1 MAERL
6 ERLLR
11 KRRAVRGSTT
21 RLLQDVETEVGKEDP
36 IVDRL
41 CELLALLSAKEETL
55 LELNREIQEC
65 TEMDDLE
72 NEVVNAEEYGERV
85 VSAKARVQ
93 RVTQRIR
100 ESTNSR
106 PCDAVPLQRGQTVK
120 LPKLIIS
127 KFSGE
132 ISLWQDFWNQFE
144 TAIHRNDALSKT
156 EKFNYLKTYVTGAAS
171 KAIAGL
177 MLTDSNYDHA
187 IDLLQ
192 NRFGRKDLLIN
203 THMTKLLNLCPVKK
217 SHDVSA
223 LRQLYDE
230 CEVQIRSLESLG
242 VASEAYGSLLCPVL
256 LQMIPDDITLQ
267 YSRQRGT
274 SDEWKV
280 SEVMEFLQKEI
291 LSRERAMQLIMPGNS
306 KDSQSYQK
314 PFKRPDTSIEMKQ
327 KKHHMPSAAVL
338 QTTSQRIQICLF
350 CDSAAHKT
358 ELCPGTDIAARKV
371 KLMKLGRCFVCLGP
385 KHIARFCK
393 AKVCCNVCGGR
404 HHSAVCEKGETNTLD
419 TENKDD
425 VVSSFASHSVK
436 IQPNKQ
442 NTVLLQTVR
451 AWAEGPGG
459 RKSIRCLLDGG
470 SQRSFISENTVRAL
484 KLPVT
489 KQETFT
495 LHTFGSAAPVTS
507 RRNTVKVILQSIW
520 NKEQKVEVEALETP
534 QVCTAVMKIPGEHI
548 QAELKRKGLQLA
560 DYPDPSTCDT
570 ELSMLIGA
578 DYYWHIVSGQVE
590 RITDALVAI
599 ESIFGW
605 SVQGPVTMS
614 SVSDTACMHIQINE
628 DTLVSERL
636 KAFWEIE
643 SLGIT
648 MQQTDSPEEEEALH
662 MFEKTTQYKNGR
674 YEVELPW
681 RPDKPELPDN
691 YRIARK
697 RFEGLKRKWRSDV
710 VLYHRYN
717 EVVNEYLK
725 QGIVEDVME
734 DGSAPNTVK
743 YYMPHHAVLRED
755 KVTTKLRVVFDAS
768 SHDIGFPSLNDC
780 LLTGPNLNPDLLSI
794 LIKFRLNEIAF
805 TADIK
810 KAFLQISLAEKD
822 RDAVRF
828 LWLTAPP
835 HEDAGETL
843 RVLRMTRVVFGVSPS
858 PFLLAATV
866 RKHLKEY
873 EDQLPEVVKI
883 IKESLYVDDLIS
895 SASDVENAFSITTGA
910 REIMSAAGMDL
921 CKWTTNCA
929 ALKEKWKTTMSEPSE
944 ETETHGSVLKVLGLV
959 WRTKTDEF
967 VFDLTALLDA
977 VAKRENTKRSVLKL
991 SARIFDPI
999 GFLTPFTVRVKCLF
1013 QEMWIRGLGW
1023 DEELPTDLAQEWKG
1037 WCSELPQIH
1046 HIHIPRWYGI
1056 KSVHRHDAHQLHV
1069 FCDASEKAYST
1080 VAYLLRVAEDG
1091 AKTTCLVASKSRVAP
1106 LKKISLPRLKLM
1118 GAVIGARLGN
1128 SLLKPLNLELHQ
1140 VHMWTDSMIVLQW
1153 IRSPAHKW
1161 KQFVS
1166 NRVSEIQSLT
1176 NPAMWSHCKGKF
1188 NPADLPTRGQTATN
1202 LKESELWWKGP
1213 SFLTALN
1220 QLEESD
1226 EDQSDEDV
1234 TSELKQGQQVIVQLS
1249 SGSDEK
1255 GMEPVLDL
1263 LKYSK
1268 LKRVLRVTAWIK
1280 RFVHNTSS
1288 SSKMRGEL
1296 TADEMFEAEKYWI
1309 KVTQDSSFSYEIN
1322 LLKAG
1327 KTLNADSK
1335 IRDLKPFLDEDELL
1349 CVGGRLQQSDFSYR
1363 EKHPWILP
1371 NKDRYCELLVQHNH
1385 EFIMHSGLRDTLVQ
1399 IRSRYWILQ
1408 GRQIVKSIVSKCTV
1422 CKRFKAK
1429 PAQQDTAPLPR
1440 DRISE
1445 TPPFEVTGID
1455 FAGPLYVKND
1465 RALCKAYVA
1474 LFTCAVTR
1482 AVHLELVS
1490 SQSTESFL
1498 LALKRF
1504 VSRRGLCK
1512 VIYSDNAKTFKRA
1525 NQDLSELWKAIKDP
1539 QILEYFSGKGI
1550 TWRFIVERAAWWGGF
1565 WERLVRSVKT
1575 SLRKVLGKASLTFEE
1590 MSTLLAEVEATLNSR
1605 PLTFVHNEIDE
1616 PQPLTPAHFLVGERL
1631 TSLPPKPFP
1640 ADYDHPTVS
1649 KEDMTKRWRYRNRLM
1664 TNLWNRWRKDYLL
1677 DLKSAHSCKTQKPT
1691 ELKMGDIVLIG
1702 DANMPRQTWKL
1713 GKIEELFPGR
1723 DGKVRSCAVR
1733 TSTRTVLKRPV
1744 QLLYALEI

>member
-6 ERLLR
+6 ERLHR

-21 RLLQDVETEVGKEDP
+21 RLLQDIETEVSKEDP
-36 IVDRL
+36 VVDRL
-41 CELLALLSAKEETL
+41 CELLAMLSAKEETL
-55 LELNREIQEC
+55 LELDHEIEEH
-65 TEMDDLE
+65 TDVEDLE
-72 NEVVNAEEYGERV
+72 NEVVDAEEYGQRV
-85 VSAKARVQ
+85 ISAKARVRRVMQ
-93 RVTQRIR
+93 RVR
-100 ESTNSR
+100 ENTDSR
-106 PCDAVPLQRGQTVK
+106 PRDAVPAQRGQTVK
-120 LPKLIIS
+120 LPKLIIN
-127 KFSGE
+127 KFSGD

-156 EKFNYLKTYVTGAAS
+156 EKFNYLKTYVAGAAS

-203 THMTKLLNLCPVKK
+203 AHMTKLLNLCPVKK
-217 SHDVSA
+217 SYDVSA

-256 LQMIPDDITLQ
+256 LQMIPEDIALQ
-267 YSRQRGT
+267 YSRQRGS

-280 SEVMEFLQKEI
+280 SEVMEFLQNEI
-291 LSRERAMQLIMPGNS
+291 LSRERTMQLIKSGNS
-306 KDSQSYQK
+306 KDSQRYHK
-314 PFKRPDTSIEMKQ
+314 PFKRPETLIEMKQ
-327 KKHHMPSAAVL
+327 KKHNIPSAAVL
-338 QTTSQRIQICLF
+338 QTSSQKIPNCLF

-358 ELCPGTDIAARKV
+358 ELCTVTEIAARKA
-371 KLMKLGRCFVCLGP
+371 KLMKLGRCFVCLGQ

-393 AKVCCNVCGGR
+393 AKVSCTVCGGR
-404 HHSAVCEKGETNTLD
+404 HHSTVCEKGETTTSD
-419 TENKDD
+419 IDDKDD

-436 IQPNKQ
+436 MQSDKQ

-484 KLPVT
+484 KLPVM

-495 LHTFGSAAPVTS
+495 LHTFGSTAPATS
-507 RRNTVKVILQSIW
+507 RRNTVKVTLQSIW
-520 NKEQKVEVEALETP
+520 NKDQKVEVEALETP

-548 QAELKRKGLQLA
+548 QAEMKRKGLQLA
-560 DYPDPSTCDT
+560 DYQDPGTCDT
-570 ELSMLIGA
+570 ELSLLIGA
-578 DYYWHIVSGQVE
+578 DYYWHVVSGQVE
-590 RITDALVAI
+590 RITDALVAV

-614 SVSDTACMHIQINE
+614 SVSDAACMHIHIDE

-636 KAFWEIE
+636 KAFWETE

-648 MQQTDSPEEEEALH
+648 MQQSNSPEEEDALR

-691 YRIARK
+691 YRIAKK
-697 RFEGLKRKWRSDV
+697 RFEGLKRRLRSDV
-710 VLYHRYN
+710 VMYHRYN
-717 EVVNEYLK
+717 EVVNDYLQ
-725 QGIVEDVME
+725 QGIVEDVVE
-734 DGSAPNTVK
+734 NGSSSNAVK

-768 SHDIGFPSLNDC
+768 SHEVGVPSLNDC
-780 LLTGPNLNPDLLSI
+780 LLTGPNLNPDLLGI

-805 TADIK
+805 TADIE
-810 KAFLQISLAEKD
+810 KAFLQISLAETD

-828 LWLTAPP
+828 LWFTALP
-835 HEDAGETL
+835 HEDAGERL

-866 RKHLKEY
+866 RRHLKEY
-873 EDQLPEVVKI
+873 EHQFPEVVRI
-883 IKESLYVDDLIS
+883 IRESLYVDDLIS
-895 SASDVENAFSITTGA
+895 SASDVENAFHITTGA
-910 REIMSAAGMDL
+910 KEIMSAAGMNL

-929 ALKEKWKTTMSEPSE
+929 ALKEKWKETMSEPAE

-959 WRTKTDEF
+959 WRTQTDEF

-1013 QEMWIRGLGW
+1013 QELWIRGLGW
-1023 DEELPTDLAQEWKG
+1023 DEELPSDLAQEWQG
-1037 WCSELPQIH
+1037 WCAELPQIH
-1046 HIHIPRWYGI
+1046 HIHIPRWYGS
-1056 KSVHRHDAHQLHV
+1056 KCMHRHNAHQLHV

-1080 VAYLLRVAEDG
+1080 VAYLLRVADDG
-1091 AKTTCLVASKSRVAP
+1091 TKTTCLVASKSRVAP
-1106 LKKISLPRLKLM
+1106 LKKISLPRLELM

-1128 SLLKPLNLELHQ
+1128 SLLKPLNMELHQ

-1161 KQFVS
+1161 KQFVA
-1166 NRVSEIQSLT
+1166 NRVSEIQLLT
-1176 NPAMWSHCKGKF
+1176 NPEMWSHCRSKF
-1188 NPADLPTRGQTATN
+1188 NPADLPTRGLTVAN
-1202 LKESELWWKGP
+1202 LKESEIWWNGP
-1213 SFLTALN
+1213 SFLTTLN
-1220 QLEESD
+1220 PLEES
-1226 EDQSDEDV
+1226 EEETSDEIV
-1234 TSELKQGQQVIVQLS
+1234 VSELTQDQQMVQLS
-1249 SGSDEK
+1249 SGEK
-1255 GMEPVLDL
+1255 REKEPVVDL
-1263 LKYSK
+1263 MKYSK

-1280 RFVHNTSS
+1280 RFVHNASS

-1309 KVTQDSSFSYEIN
+1309 KLTQERSFSPEISS
-1322 LLKAG
+1322 LKAG

-1335 IRDLKPFLDEDELL
+1335 IRDLRPFLDEDELL

-1371 NKDRYCELLVQHNH
+1371 NKDRYCELLVQYNH

-1399 IRSRYWILQ
+1399 TRSRYWILRA
-1408 GRQIVKSIVSKCTV
+1408 RQIVKGVLSKCTV
-1422 CKRFKAK
+1422 CKRFKVK

-1440 DRISE
+1440 DRVSE
-1445 TPPFEVTGID
+1445 KPPFEVTGID
-1455 FAGPLYVKND
+1455 FAGPLYVKGD

-1504 VSRRGLCK
+1504 ISRRGLCK

-1565 WERLVRSVKT
+1565 WERLVRSVKM
-1575 SLRKVLGKASLTFEE
+1575 SMRKVLGKASLTFEE
-1590 MSTLLAEVEATLNSR
+1590 MSTLLAEVEAILNSR
-1605 PLTFVHNEIDE
+1605 PLTFVHNELDE

-1649 KEDMTKRWRYRNRLM
+1649 KGDMTRRWRYRNRLM
-1664 TNLWNRWRKDYLL
+1664 TNLWNRWRRDYLL
-1677 DLKSAHSCKTQKPT
+1677 DLKSAHSCNTQKPT
-1691 ELKMGDIVLIG
+1691 QLKMGDVVLIG
-1702 DANMPRQTWKL
+1702 DVNMPRQTWKL

-1723 DGKVRSCAVR
+1723 DGKVRSCALR
-1733 TSTRTVLKRPV
+1733 TSTGTVLKRPV

>member
-6 ERLLR
+6 ERLHR

-21 RLLQDVETEVGKEDP
+21 RLLQDIETEVSKEDP
-36 IVDRL
+36 VVDRL
-41 CELLALLSAKEETL
+41 CELLAMLSAKEETL
-55 LELNREIQEC
+55 LELDHEIEEH
-65 TEMDDLE
+65 TDVEDLE
-72 NEVVNAEEYGERV
+72 NEVVDAEEYGQRV
-85 VSAKARVQ
+85 ISAKARVRRVMQ
-93 RVTQRIR
+93 RVR
-100 ESTNSR
+100 ENTDSR
-106 PCDAVPLQRGQTVK
+106 PRDAVPAQRGQTVK
-120 LPKLIIS
+120 LPKLIIN
-127 KFSGE
+127 KFSGD

-156 EKFNYLKTYVTGAAS
+156 EKFNYLKTYVAGAAS

-203 THMTKLLNLCPVKK
+203 AHMTKLLNLCPVKK
-217 SHDVSA
+217 SYDVSA

-242 VASEAYGSLLCPVL
+242 IASEAYGSLLCPVL
-256 LQMIPDDITLQ
+256 LQMIPEDIALQ
-267 YSRQRGT
+267 YSRQRGS

-280 SEVMEFLQKEI
+280 SEVMEFLQNEI
-291 LSRERAMQLIMPGNS
+291 LSRERTMQLIKSGNS
-306 KDSQSYQK
+306 KDSQRYHK
-314 PFKRPDTSIEMKQ
+314 PFKRPETLIEMKQ
-327 KKHHMPSAAVL
+327 KKHNMPSAAVL
-338 QTTSQRIQICLF
+338 QTSSQKIPNCLF

-358 ELCPGTDIAARKV
+358 ELCTVTEIAARKA
-371 KLMKLGRCFVCLGP
+371 KLMKLGRCFVCLGQ

-393 AKVCCNVCGGR
+393 AKVSCTVCGGR
-404 HHSAVCEKGETNTLD
+404 HHSTVCEKGETTTSD
-419 TENKDD
+419 IDDKDD

-436 IQPNKQ
+436 MQSDKQ

-484 KLPVT
+484 KLPVM

-495 LHTFGSAAPVTS
+495 LHTFESTAPATS
-507 RRNTVKVILQSIW
+507 RRNTVKVTLQSIW
-520 NKEQKVEVEALETP
+520 NKDQKVEVEALETP

-548 QAELKRKGLQLA
+548 QAEMKRKGLQLA
-560 DYPDPSTCDT
+560 DYQDPGTCDT
-570 ELSMLIGA
+570 ELSLLIGA
-578 DYYWHIVSGQVE
+578 DYYWHVVSGQVE
-590 RITDALVAI
+590 RITDALVAV

-614 SVSDTACMHIQINE
+614 SVSDAACMHIHIDE

-636 KAFWEIE
+636 KAFWETE

-648 MQQTDSPEEEEALH
+648 MQQSNSPEEEDALR

-691 YRIARK
+691 YRIAKK
-697 RFEGLKRKWRSDV
+697 RFEGLKRRLRSDV
-710 VLYHRYN
+710 VMYHRYN
-717 EVVNEYLK
+717 EVVNGYLQ
-725 QGIVEDVME
+725 QGIVEDVVE
-734 DGSAPNTVK
+734 NGSSSNAVK

-768 SHDIGFPSLNDC
+768 SHEVGVPSLNDC
-780 LLTGPNLNPDLLSI
+780 LLTGPNLNPDLLGI

-805 TADIK
+805 TADIE
-810 KAFLQISLAEKD
+810 KAFLQISLAETD

-828 LWLTAPP
+828 LWFTALP
-835 HEDAGETL
+835 HEDAGERL

-866 RKHLKEY
+866 RRHLKEY
-873 EDQLPEVVKI
+873 EHQFPEVVRI
-883 IKESLYVDDLIS
+883 IRESLYVDDLIS
-895 SASDVENAFSITTGA
+895 SASDVENAFHITTGA
-910 REIMSAAGMDL
+910 KEIMSAAGMNL

-929 ALKEKWKTTMSEPSE
+929 ALKEKWKETMSEPAE

-959 WRTKTDEF
+959 WRTQTDEF

-1013 QEMWIRGLGW
+1013 QELWIRGLGW
-1023 DEELPTDLAQEWKG
+1023 DEELPSDLAQEWQG
-1037 WCSELPQIH
+1037 WCAELPQIH
-1046 HIHIPRWYGI
+1046 HIHIPRWYGS
-1056 KSVHRHDAHQLHV
+1056 KCMHRHNAHQLHV

-1080 VAYLLRVAEDG
+1080 VAYLLRVADDG
-1091 AKTTCLVASKSRVAP
+1091 TKTTCLVASKSRVAP
-1106 LKKISLPRLKLM
+1106 LKKISLPRLELM

-1128 SLLKPLNLELHQ
+1128 SLLKPLNMELHQ

-1161 KQFVS
+1161 KQFVA
-1166 NRVSEIQSLT
+1166 NRVSEIQLLT
-1176 NPAMWSHCKGKF
+1176 NPEMWSHCRSKF
-1188 NPADLPTRGQTATN
+1188 NPADLPTRGLTVAN
-1202 LKESELWWKGP
+1202 LKESEIWWNGP
-1213 SFLTALN
+1213 SFLTTLN
-1220 QLEESD
+1220 PLEES
-1226 EDQSDEDV
+1226 EEETSDEIV
-1234 TSELKQGQQVIVQLS
+1234 VSELTQDQQIVVQLS
-1249 SGSDEK
+1249 SGEK
-1255 GMEPVLDL
+1255 REKEPVVDL
-1263 LKYSK
+1263 MKYSK

-1280 RFVHNTSS
+1280 RFVHNASS
-1288 SSKMRGEL
+1288 SSKMR
-1296 TADEMFEAEKYWI
+1296 
-1309 KVTQDSSFSYEIN
+1309 V
-1322 LLKAG
+1322 
-1327 KTLNADSK
+1327 
-1335 IRDLKPFLDEDELL
+1335 
-1349 CVGGRLQQSDFSYR
+1349 
-1363 EKHPWILP
+1363 
-1371 NKDRYCELLVQHNH
+1371 
-1385 EFIMHSGLRDTLVQ
+1385 
-1399 IRSRYWILQ
+1399 
-1408 GRQIVKSIVSKCTV
+1408 
-1422 CKRFKAK
+1422 K

-1440 DRISE
+1440 DRVSE
-1445 TPPFEVTGID
+1445 KPPFEVTGID
-1455 FAGPLYVKND
+1455 FAGPLYVKGD

-1504 VSRRGLCK
+1504 ISRRGLCK

-1565 WERLVRSVKT
+1565 WERLVRSVKM
-1575 SLRKVLGKASLTFEE
+1575 SMRKVLGKASLTFEE
-1590 MSTLLAEVEATLNSR
+1590 MSTLLAEVEAILNSR
-1605 PLTFVHNEIDE
+1605 PLTFVHNELDE

-1649 KEDMTKRWRYRNRLM
+1649 KGDMTRRWRYRNRLM
-1664 TNLWNRWRKDYLL
+1664 TNLWNRWRRDYLL
-1677 DLKSAHSCKTQKPT
+1677 DLKSAHSCNTQKPT
-1691 ELKMGDIVLIG
+1691 QLKMGDVVLIG
-1702 DANMPRQTWKL
+1702 DVNMPRQTWKL

-1723 DGKVRSCAVR
+1723 DGKVRSCALR
-1733 TSTRTVLKRPV
+1733 TSTGNVLKRPV